1 MLNFLIPAAA
11 SLLGGAMANDSR
23 ERSAWNQMEFQ
34 REMSNTSHQREVQ
47 DLIAAGLNPMLSAK
61 LGGASTPPG
70 ASYQAENIVAPAVAS
85 ALQAKLTAAQVD
97 KMEEETSHVKAQT
110 QLVKEQTEI
119 AAIEHQAKME
129 TGLEMAHAQLKK
141 VQGEV
146 GLSAAQ
152 IRNLDSQTAN
162 NVETLKNIPEERER
176 LIRAAHLLYMQASLY
191 GQQQLTEAQ
200 RYELVKAQAAVYVK
214 EGKLLQLDIDAAE
227 SWGNAGRIT
236 KEVRPYLELL
246 MQIIHGPRRGRGV
259 VGSN

>member
-11 SLLGGAMANDSR
+11 SLFGGAMANQSR

-70 ASYQAENIVAPAVAS
+70 ASYQAENIVSPAVAS
-85 ALQAKLTAAQVD
+85 ALQAKLTSAQVD
-97 KMEEETSHVKAQT
+97 KLEAETQNVKVQT
-110 QLVKEQTEI
+110 DI
-119 AAIEHQAKME
+119 ASIEHQAKME
-129 TGLEMAHAQLKK
+129 TGLEMAHAQLKQ
-141 VQGEV
+141 VQGQV

-162 NVETLKNIPEERER
+162 NVETLKNIPVERDR
-176 LIRAAHLLYMQASLY
+176 LMRAAEMLYQQASLY